1 MAAPFCRDEFESK
14 DRSEQRGPGGPR
26 VLRRCC
32 PRSTRCTEPDSE
44 HACNRLDDERHDAR
58 VQRDSR
64 RRRRG
69 LADRH
74 GEDLQRDR
82 YRRRGHTGTR
92 HVAVRHDL
100 VGGGVAAV
108 GGRGVHSASGSIG
121 PGGRRRS
128 QRLSHLHRRHRR
140 ARHGDGLRSDGTH
153 ERSGPVFGFT
163 SSGADHFVCRLYAA
177 GHSADSDFAG
187 CTSPRTTSPLED
199 GQYVF
204 EAAAVDA
211 AGNKDDSPASRTFV
225 VDTVAPSTSL
235 VAGPGDTPTQD
246 ATFVF
251 SASEPATFECR
262 LDQAAWDRC
271 VSPQSYSDLA
281 LGPHRFEVRAA
292 DEAGNAEAS
301 PAARTW
307 QVLKAGGTIPGV
319 EQQAVALAG
328 AIARMRRTLSHTS
341 LRRLYRKRS
350 VTLRGFR
357 TLTAGE
363 LECRVT
369 TRIRLRSGRYRRV
382 ALLRGRR
389 SAPGAG
395 DYSVAAE
402 LTKQGRRLVRRRR
415 QLVVTLRLTFTD
427 RAGRSLWAQMDA
439 TMTR

>member
-1 MAAPFCRDEFESK
+1 MAAPFAVMSLSPRTV
-14 DRSEQRGPGGPR
+14 RSSVGLVVLACCAGAAPAALAAPSPTLNTPATGSTTSDTTPAYSGTAGDAVEDSPTVTVRIYSGIGTGGE
-26 VLRRCC
+26 VIQELATS
-32 PRSTRCTEPDSE
+32 RSGTTWSVEGSPP
-44 HACNRLDDERHDAR
+44 
-58 VQRDSR
+58 
-64 RRRRG
+64 
-69 LADRH
+69 LAD
-74 GEDLQRDR
+74 GVYTAQADQS
-82 YRRRGHTGTR
+82 
-92 HVAVRHDL
+92 DL
-100 VGGGVAAV
+100 VGDVGHSDSAIFTVDTAAPDTAMV
-108 GGRGVHSASGSIG
+108 SGPTG
-121 PGGRRRS
+121 PTN
-128 QRLSHLHRRHRR
+128 
-140 ARHGDGLRSDGTH
+140 DP
-153 ERSGPVFGFT
+153 EPVFGFT

-292 DEAGNAEAS
+292 DEAGNVEAS

>member
-1 MAAPFCRDEFESK
+1 MATPVSGSECGRLRFLCRLCVPGQSQIRLHRPVLA
-14 DRSEQRGPGGPR
+14 RSDTLADGAVRLREQRPVDGPGDRPS
-26 VLRRCC
+26 
-32 PRSTRCTEPDSE
+32 P
-44 HACNRLDDERHDAR
+44 AA
-58 VQRDSR
+58 
-64 RRRRG
+64 G
-69 LADRH
+69 LQ
-74 GEDLQRDR
+74 G
-82 YRRRGHTGTR
+82 
-92 HVAVRHDL
+92 
-100 VGGGVAAV
+100 
-108 GGRGVHSASGSIG
+108 
-121 PGGRRRS
+121 
-128 QRLSHLHRRHRR
+128 RHRR
-140 ARHGDGLRSDGTH
+140 TRDDVRRRPRATSATRSRRSFSSD
-153 ERSGPVFGFT
+153 ERSSF
-163 SSGADHFVCRLYAA
+163 ACRPTRQL
-177 GHSADSDFAG
+177 GSD
-187 CTSPRTTSPLED
+187 
-199 GQYVF
+199 
-204 EAAAVDA
+204 
-211 AGNKDDSPASRTFV
+211 ASR
-225 VDTVAPSTSL
+225 PSRIRLSR
-235 VAGPGDTPTQD
+235 
-246 ATFVF
+246 
-251 SASEPATFECR
+251 SA
-262 LDQAAWDRC
+262 
-271 VSPQSYSDLA
+271 
-281 LGPHRFEVRAA
+281 HRFEVRAA